1 MQIIEQGGYTRQ
13 QIIDALHAKHA
24 SRVIKF
30 RYDLLNRQEIK
41 IGTLDNVAS
50 GEVSMASLATDIKRT
65 ARFYMRE
72 NRDIDWLN
80 DRVQPF
86 CMLRMPDG
94 WVEWSL
100 GIFLLNSP
108 KRREQNRQVYR
119 DIEAYDGLQV
129 LLDDKFDSRYAIAS
143 GTKYI
148 TAINNI
154 FFTLG
159 ITKINIPNTD
169 LTLSITKEFEI
180 GTPKL
185 RAINELLGELNYTS
199 LWVDERGYYTAMP
212 YVIPSDRAIDYV
224 YKDDELSIIHPG
236 LEEELDLFSVPNKWI
251 AIQSNAETEPLT
263 SIYTNENPASITST
277 VSRGRTVVDEPREV
291 DNIANQTALDNY
303 TKRLAFEA
311 SQIYGHI
318 EFETAI
324 MPMHSYSDL
333 LQIQY
338 STLGINDRYVETNW
352 TIPLQ
357 AGAKMSHRARKVVA
371 I

>member
-13 QIIDALHAKHA
+13 QIIDALHAKSS
-24 SRVIKF
+24 SRLIKF

-41 IGTLDNVAS
+41 IGTLDNVVS

-65 ARFYMRE
+65 ARLNMKD
-72 NRDIDWLN
+72 NKDIDWLN

-86 CMLRMPDG
+86 CMLKMPDG

-108 KRREQNRQVYR
+108 KKREQNKQVYR
-119 DIEAYDGLQV
+119 NIEAYDGLQI
-129 LLDDKFDSRYAIAS
+129 LLDDKFDSRYTIVS

-159 ITKINIPNTD
+159 ISKINIPNTD
-169 LTLSITKEFEI
+169 AALAITKEFEI

-212 YVIPSDRAIDYV
+212 YIILSDRAIDYT
-224 YKDDELSIIHPG
+224 YEDNELSVIYNG
-236 LEEELDLFSVPNKWI
+236 LEEELDLFSVPNKFVVV
-251 AIQSNAETEPLT
+251 QSNAETNPLVST
-263 SIYTNENPASITST
+263 YTNENPGSITST
-277 VSRGRTVVDEPREV
+277 VNRGRTIVDVREV
-291 DNIANQTALDNY
+291 DNIADQTALDNY
-303 TKRLAFEA
+303 TKRIAFEA

-318 EFETAI
+318 EFDTAI

-333 LQIQY
+333 LQVKY
-338 STLGINDRYVETNW
+338 SSLGINDRYVETNW

-357 AGAKMSHRARKVVA
+357 TGGRMKHSARKVVA

>member
-41 IGTLDNVAS
+41 IGTLDNVVS
-50 GEVSMASLATDIKRT
+50 GEVSMASLATEIKRA
-65 ARFYMRE
+65 ARFYMKE
-72 NRDIDWLN
+72 NKDIDWLN

-108 KRREQNRQVYR
+108 KRKEQNRQVYR

-148 TAINNI
+148 TAIQNI

-169 LTLSITKEFEI
+169 LILGITKEFEI
-180 GTPKL
+180 GTAKL

-212 YVIPSDRAIDYV
+212 YIIPSDRAIDYQ
-224 YKDDELSIIHPG
+224 YKDDELSIIYPG
-236 LEEELDLFSVPNKWI
+236 LEEELDLFSVPNKFVVV
-251 AIQSNAETEPLT
+251 QSNAEAEPLVST
-263 SIYTNENPASITST
+263 YTNENPASVTST
-277 VSRGRTVVDEPREV
+277 VSRDRTIVDFRQV
-291 DNIANQTALDNY
+291 DNIANQAALDNR
-303 TKRLAFEA
+303 TKRIAFES
-311 SQIYGHI
+311 SQVYGHT

-324 MPMHSYSDL
+324 MPIHSYSDL

-338 STLGINDRYVETNW
+338 SALRINDRYVETNW
-352 TIPLQ
+352 AIPLQ
-357 AGAKMSHRARKVVA
+357 AGARMKHRARKVVA

>member
-24 SRVIKF
+24 SRLIKF

-41 IGTLDNVAS
+41 IGTLDNVVS

-65 ARFYMRE
+65 ARFYMKE

-86 CMLRMPDG
+86 CMFRMPDGG

-108 KRREQNRQVYR
+108 KRKEQNRQVYR

-129 LLDDKFDSRYAIAS
+129 LLDDKFDSRYTISS

-212 YVIPSDRAIDYV
+212 YIIPSDRAIEYA
-224 YKDDELSIIHPG
+224 YKDDELSVIYNG
-236 LEEELDLFSVPNKWI
+236 LEEELDLFSVPNKFVVV
-251 AIQSNAETEPLT
+251 QSNAETEPLT
-263 SIYTNENPASITST
+263 STYTNENPGSITST
-277 VSRGRTVVDEPREV
+277 VSRGRTIVDVREV
-291 DNIANQTALDNY
+291 DNIADQTALDNY
-303 TKRLAFEA
+303 TKRIAFEA
-311 SQIYGHI
+311 SQVYGHI

-333 LQIQY
+333 LHIQY
-338 STLGINDRYVETNW
+338 SSLGINDRYVETNW

-357 AGAKMSHRARKVVA
+357 AGGRMKHSARKVVA

>member
-13 QIIDALHAKHA
+13 QIIDMLHAKHS
-24 SRVIKF
+24 SRMIKF

-41 IGTLDNVAS
+41 IGTLDNVVS

-65 ARFYMRE
+65 ARFFMKD
-72 NRDIDWLN
+72 NKGIDWLN
-80 DRVQPF
+80 DRIQPF
-86 CMLRMPDG
+86 CMLRMPDGG

-108 KRREQNRQVYR
+108 KRQEQNTKVYR
-119 DIEAYDGLQV
+119 DVEAYDGLQV
-129 LLDDKFDSRYAIAS
+129 LLDDKFDSRYTIAA

-148 TAINNI
+148 TAIQNI

-169 LTLSITKEFEI
+169 LTLPIAKEFEI

-212 YVIPSDRAIDYV
+212 YVIPSDRAIDYH

-236 LEEELDLFSVPNKWI
+236 LEEELDLFNVPNKWVVV
-251 AIQSNAETEPLT
+251 QSNAETEPLV

-277 VSRGRTVVDEPREV
+277 VSRGRTIVDFRQV
-291 DNIANQTALDNY
+291 DNIADQTALNNY

-338 STLGINDRYVETNW
+338 SKLEINDRYVETNW
-352 TIPLQ
+352 TIPLK
-357 AGAKMSHRARKVVA
+357 AGAKMSHKARRVVA

>member
-13 QIIDALHAKHA
+13 QIIDMLHAKNA

-41 IGTLDNVAS
+41 IGTLDNVVS

-65 ARFYMRE
+65 ARINMKD
-72 NRDIDWLN
+72 NKDIDWLN

-86 CMLRMPDG
+86 CMLKMPDG

-108 KRREQNRQVYR
+108 KKREQNKQIYR
-119 DIEAYDGLQV
+119 GIEAYDGLQV
-129 LLDDKFDSRYAIAS
+129 LLDDKFDSRYTIAS

-159 ITKINIPNTD
+159 ITKVNIPNTD
-169 LTLSITKEFEI
+169 LTLAITKEFEI

-212 YVIPSDRAIDYV
+212 YIIPSDRAIDYQ
-224 YKDDELSIIHPG
+224 YKDDELSVIYNG
-236 LEEELDLFSVPNKWI
+236 LEEELDLFSVPNKFVVV
-251 AIQSNAETEPLT
+251 QSNAETEPLT
-263 SIYTNENPASITST
+263 SAYTNENPASITST
-277 VSRGRTVVDEPREV
+277 LSRGRTIVDVREV
-291 DNIANQTALDNY
+291 DNIADQTALDNY
-303 TKRLAFEA
+303 TKRIAFEA
-311 SQIYGHI
+311 SQVYGHI

-338 STLGINDRYVETNW
+338 SGLGINDRYVETNW
-352 TIPLQ
+352 TIPLTV
-357 AGAKMSHRARKVVA
+357 GGRMKHSGRKVVA

>member
-13 QIIDALHAKHA
+13 QIIDMLHAKSS
-24 SRVIKF
+24 SRNVKF

-41 IGTLDNVAS
+41 IGTLDNVVS

-65 ARFYMRE
+65 ARFNMRD
-72 NRDIDWLN
+72 NKDIDWLN
-80 DRVQPF
+80 DRIQPF
-86 CMLRMPDG
+86 CMFRMPDGG

-108 KRREQNRQVYR
+108 KKREKNRQVYR

-129 LLDDKFDSRYAIAS
+129 LLDDKFDSRYTIAV

-148 TAINNI
+148 TAIQNI

-169 LTLSITKEFEI
+169 LTLPITKEFEI
-180 GTPKL
+180 GTAKL

-199 LWVDERGYYTAMP
+199 LWVDEKGYYTAMP
-212 YVIPSDRAIDYV
+212 YVIPSERAIDYH
-224 YKDDELSIIHPG
+224 YKDDELSIIYNG
-236 LEEELDLFSVPNKWI
+236 LEEELDLFSIPNKWVVV
-251 AIQSNAETEPLT
+251 QSNAETEPLT
-263 SIYTNENPASITST
+263 SAYTNENPASVTST
-277 VSRGRTVVDEPREV
+277 VSRGRLIVDFREV
-291 DNIANQTALDNY
+291 DNIANQTSLDNY

-324 MPMHSYSDL
+324 MPIHSYSDL

-338 STLGINDRYVETNW
+338 NTLEINDRYVETNW

-357 AGAKMSHRARKVVA
+357 AGARMRHRARKVVA

>member
-13 QIIDALHAKHA
+13 QIIDVLHAKNT

-30 RYDLLNRQEIK
+30 RYDLLNRQEIR
-41 IGTLDNVAS
+41 IGTLDNVVS
-50 GEVSMASLATDIKRT
+50 GEVSMSSLATDIKRT
-65 ARFYMRE
+65 ARLNMKD
-72 NRDIDWLN
+72 NKDIDWLN

-86 CMLRMPDG
+86 CMLKMPDG

-108 KRREQNRQVYR
+108 KRKEQNRQVYR
-119 DIEAYDGLQV
+119 GIEAYDGLQV
-129 LLDDKFDSRYAIAS
+129 LLDDKFDTRYAIAS

-154 FFTLG
+154 FFMAG
-159 ITKINIPNTD
+159 ISKINIPNTD
-169 LTLSITKEFEI
+169 LALSITKEFEI
-180 GTPKL
+180 GTAKL

-199 LWVDERGYYTAMP
+199 LWVDERGYYTATP
-212 YVIPSDRAIDYV
+212 YIIPSDRAIDYQ
-224 YKDDELSIIHPG
+224 YEDNELSVIYNG
-236 LEEELDLFSVPNKWI
+236 LEEELDLFSVPNKFVVV
-251 AIQSNAETEPLT
+251 QSNAETNPLVST
-263 SIYTNENPASITST
+263 YTNENPGSITST
-277 VSRGRTVVDEPREV
+277 VNRGRTIVDVREV
-291 DNIANQTALDNY
+291 DNIADQTALNNY
-303 TKRLAFEA
+303 TKRIAFEA

-338 STLGINDRYVETNW
+338 SGLGINDRYVETNW
-352 TIPLQ
+352 TVPL
-357 AGAKMSHRARKVVA
+357 AVGGRMKHSGRKVVA

>member
-13 QIIDALHAKHA
+13 QIIDMLHAKNS

-30 RYDLLNRQEIK
+30 RYDLLNKQEIK
-41 IGTLDNVAS
+41 MGTLDNVVS
-50 GEVSMASLATDIKRT
+50 GEVSMSSLATDIKRT
-65 ARFYMRE
+65 ARLLMKD
-72 NRDIDWLN
+72 NKDIDWLN
-80 DRVQPF
+80 DRIQPF
-86 CMLRMPDG
+86 CMLEMPDGG
-94 WVEWSL
+94 WVEWAL

-108 KRREQNRQVYR
+108 RRKEQNRQIYR

-129 LLDDKFDSRYAIAS
+129 LLDDKFDTRYTISA

-148 TAINNI
+148 TAIQNI
-154 FFTLG
+154 FYTVN
-159 ITKINIPNTD
+159 ITKINIPNTE
-169 LTLSITKEFEI
+169 LELQITKEFEI

-185 RAINELLGELNYTS
+185 RAINELLQELNYTS

-212 YVIPSDRAIDYV
+212 YIIPSDRAIEYH

-236 LEEELDLFSVPNKWI
+236 LEEELDLFSVSNKFVVV
-251 AIQSNAETEPLT
+251 QSNAETEPLT
-263 SIYTNENPASITST
+263 SIYVNENPASITST
-277 VSRGRTVVDEPREV
+277 VSRGRIIVDVREV
-291 DNIANQTALDNY
+291 DNIADQTALDNY

-311 SQIYGHI
+311 SQVYGHI

-338 STLGINDRYVETNW
+338 KALEINDRYVETNW
-352 TIPLQ
+352 TIPLVT
-357 AGAKMSHRARKVVA
+357 GGRMHHRARKVVA